1 MKEQA
6 VLRTHTRHFFEHSK
20 VVIMCTCCLLNRYIP
35 IFMANNTKTIVFS
48 NFYFIPNN
56 VQQLPVTEV
65 NNININY
72 IFIIYINK

>member
-6 VLRTHTRHFFEHSK
+6 VLRTHKRHFFENSK
-20 VVIMCTCCLLNRYIP
+20 VVIMCTCLLNRYIP
-35 IFMANNTKTIVFS
+35 IFMANNTKNNSFS

-65 NNININY
+65 NNIKYNY
-72 IFIIYINK
+72 IHNIH